1 MSLSRVP
8 SSSPRVLFGRVLSI
22 SAAVALSAGLAASC
36 GGGGGTTTAA
46 GATSGTGGKGGG
58 AGSACAVDCSTNM
71 AAPVCDP
78 ASGQC
83 VQCLPENDP
92 CADGHYCDST
102 SKACAVGCTDD
113 KDCIAP
119 LVCNTTTHQCAGCA
133 TDTQCAPGSICSP
146 TGECAPGCSASQ
158 PCQAGASCCSG
169 ACSDVKADPLHCGGC
184 DKSCAPLPNTAV
196 ICVAGACSLGT
207 CAAGFADCNIDQ
219 ADGCE
224 WDLNASGPCA
234 CTPGDMMTC
243 YSGPPGTQGVGAC
256 APGTSKCDASGTAWG
271 PCSGETIPAF
281 DSCNDGVDNDCDGTG
296 DNPPDQDGDGWTACQ
311 GDCCDSPAEGCG
323 SPNLVNPG
331 AFEVAGNTVDD
342 DCDGTVDN
350 VLTGCDTG
358 LASNSGIATDY
369 AKAIDLCATTVDN
382 PATPQQKKWGVISG
396 NFFKADGTGTPPAN
410 AKSIRTS
417 FGSGVTPL
425 KGSSIAV
432 LSTGVAAAQ
441 TAPNNKL
448 PGWVAFQGGQ
458 SSATTSGVPADWL
471 AANGGNFPNAPGCPD
486 PQGGTTANDP
496 VMLKLRVRAPTNA
509 NSFSVSTF
517 FYSSEYPEWVCSAF
531 NDFFLTLLDS
541 TFLPGPG
548 QVANPKDKNLAFY
561 DPPPA
566 GGPVYPVGVNLAFGN
581 TGLFSQCLN
590 GPTGCGSGA
599 VPGTTNT
606 CVGIAQIVG
615 TGFDITNAAPQFPND
630 PPGCGAS
637 NRAGG
642 GTGWLTTGGNVK
654 PGETIELRF
663 VTWDTGD
670 GWYDSVVLLDNFT
683 WSVSASTPGTHQ

>member
-1 MSLSRVP
+1 MSLFHLASA
-8 SSSPRVLFGRVLSI
+8 SPRVLFGRVLSI
-22 SAAVALSAGLAASC
+22 PAALALSAGLVASC
-36 GGGGGTTTAA
+36 GGGGAATSA
-46 GATSGTGGKGGG
+46 GATSGGGRGGG
-58 AGSACAVDCSTNM
+58 TSGACALDCSTNQ

-83 VQCLPENDP
+83 VACLPGNDT
-92 CADGHYCDST
+92 CIDGQYCDST
-102 SKACAVGCTDD
+102 SKTCAVGCTADT
-113 KDCIAP
+113 DCIAP

-133 TDTQCAPGSICSP
+133 TDSQCAAGSICGP
-146 TGECAPGCSASQ
+146 TGECAQGCSASQ
-158 PCQAGASCCSG
+158 PCQAGAECCAG
-169 ACSDVKADPLHCGGC
+169 ACADVKSDPLHCGGC
-184 DKSCAPLPNTAV
+184 NKPCDKLPNATLSCAAG
-196 ICVAGACSLGT
+196 ICGLGA
-207 CAAGFADCNIDQ
+207 CAAGFADCNVDK

-224 WDLNASGPCA
+224 WDLTASGPCS
-234 CTPGDMMTC
+234 CKPGDMKAC
-243 YSGPPGTQGVGAC
+243 YSGPPGTMGVGPC
-256 APGTSKCDASGTAWG
+256 VGGTSKCDATGSAWG
-271 PCSGETIPAF
+271 PCAGETIPTL
-281 DSCNDGVDNDCDGTG
+281 DSCNDGIDNDCDGKA

-311 GDCCDSPAEGCG
+311 GDCCDSPADCG

-331 AFEVAGNTVDD
+331 AFEVAGNMVDD

-350 VLTGCDTG
+350 VLAGCDTG

-369 AKAIDLCATTVDN
+369 AKAIDLCASTVEV
-382 PATPQQKKWGVISG
+382 PATPQQKKWGVISA
-396 NFFKADGTGTPPAN
+396 NFFKADGTGSPSVN
-410 AKSIRTS
+410 AKSIRTG

-425 KGSSIAV
+425 MGSSIAV

-448 PGWVAFQGGQ
+448 PAWAAFQGGQ
-458 SSATTSGVPADWL
+458 SSGITSGVPADWL

-486 PQGGTTANDP
+486 PQGGAVANDP
-496 VMLKLRVRAPTNA
+496 VMLKVRVRTPTNA

-548 QVANPKDKNLAFY
+548 QVANPTDKNLAFY
-561 DPPPA
+561 DQPPA
-566 GGPVYPVGVNLAFGN
+566 GGPVYPIGVNLAFGN

-590 GPTGCGSGA
+590 GPTGCGMGST
-599 VPGTTNT
+599 PGTTNT
-606 CVGIAQIVG
+606 CTGITQLVG
-615 TGFDITNAAPQFPND
+615 TGFDVVNPPSQFAGEPAV
-630 PPGCGAS
+630 CGAS

-642 GTGWLTTGGNVK
+642 GTGWLKTGGNVK

>member
-1 MSLSRVP
+1 MSLFRVA
-8 SSSPRVLFGRVLSI
+8 SSSPRILFVRVLSI
-22 SAAVALSAGLAASC
+22 GAVITLGAGLVASC
-36 GGGGGTTTAA
+36 GGGGGTTGTGA
-46 GATSGTGGKGGG
+46 GATSGSGGKGGG
-58 AGSACAVDCSTNM
+58 SACAADCSTNK

-83 VQCLPENDP
+83 VQCLPENDT
-92 CADGHYCDST
+92 CDDGLYCDST
-102 SKACAVGCTDD
+102 SNTCAVGCTDD

-119 LVCNTTTHQCAGCA
+119 LVCNTTKHQCAGCA
-133 TDTQCAPGSICSP
+133 TDSQCAPGSICDP
-146 TGECAPGCSASQ
+146 TGQCATGCSASQ
-158 PCQAGASCCSG
+158 PCQAGADCCNG
-169 ACSDVKADPLHCGGC
+169 ACADLKVDPLHCGGC
-184 DKSCAPLPNTAV
+184 AKPCDMLPSAAV
-196 ICVAGACSLGT
+196 S
-207 CAAGFADCNIDQ
+207 CAAGMCMLESCSAGFANCNLDQ

-224 WDLNASGPCA
+224 WDLNASGPCS

-243 YSGPPGTQGVGAC
+243 YSGPGGTQGVGAC
-256 APGTSKCDASGTAWG
+256 APGMSKCDASGTAWG
-271 PCSGETIPAF
+271 PCSGETVPAF
-281 DSCNDGVDNDCDGTG
+281 DSCNDGIDNDCDGAA

-311 GDCCDSPAEGCG
+311 GDCCDSVADGCG

-331 AFEVAGNTVDD
+331 AFEVGSNMVDD

-358 LASNSGIATDY
+358 LASNSATAVDY
-369 AKAIDLCATTVDN
+369 AKAIDLCAATVEV
-382 PATPQQKKWGVISG
+382 PATPQLKKWGVISA
-396 NFFKADGTGTPPAN
+396 KLSRADGTGSPPASS
-410 AKSIRTS
+410 KSIRTG

-425 KGSSIAV
+425 QGASIAV

-441 TAPNNKL
+441 AAPNNKL

-458 SSATTSGVPADWL
+458 NSLVTSGVPADWL
-471 AANGGNFPNAPGCPD
+471 AANGNNFPNAPGCPD

-496 VMLKLRVRAPTNA
+496 VMLKVRVRAPTNA
-509 NSFSVSTF
+509 SSFSVSTF
-517 FYSSEYPEWVCSAF
+517 FFSSEYPEWVCSAF

-581 TGLFSQCLN
+581 TGLFSQCVN

-599 VPGTTNT
+599 IPGNTNT
-606 CVGIAQIVG
+606 CAGIQQITG
-615 TGFDITNAAPQFPND
+615 TGFDMLNPPAQFPGD
-630 PPGCGAS
+630 PAVCGAS

-683 WSVSASTPGTHQ
+683 WSVNASTPGTHQ